1 MRFVILAENT
11 TIDPRC
17 RCGHG
22 LSIYGEVNG
31 HAYLFDMG
39 PDEMFVENAR
49 QLGVDLTKVEVGL
62 LSHGHWDH
70 GGGIGAF
77 LACNADAPVYMRSSA
92 IDDYVARSADGPE
105 RYIGIDREICRQ
117 TDRIRYLDR
126 DVRIDDAVYVF
137 SDIRTADLPSQTNST
152 LMRREQGGCMPDDF
166 RHEQNYL
173 ITDGKIAVLLAGCA
187 HRGIVNIMQRSA
199 EILGR
204 APDYVIGGFHLQN
217 PDSRA
222 QLPASYLETLAEKL
236 LSWDTIYY
244 TGHCTGSYAFE
255 DLEGADGGA
264 AEGDLHRH
272 DDRAGWTRAGVSLRR
287 TIPWMRAVEI
297 FAGIQFG
304 TAG

>member
-105 RYIGIDREICRQ
+105 RYIGIDREICQQ

-137 SDIRTADLPSQTNST
+137 SDIRTADLPSQANST

-173 ITDGKIAVLLAGCA
+173 ITDGKISVLLAGCA

-255 DLEGADGGA
+255 ILKARMGERLKAISTGMTIELDGRGPVCPS
-264 AEGDLHRH
+264 
-272 DDRAGWTRAGVSLRR
+272 AGPSL
-287 TIPWMRAVEI
+287 
-297 FAGIQFG
+297 G
-304 TAG
+304 